1 MDEWWTNINEISHL
15 IYKFSYNNSNI
26 SLITYIEIGYGC
38 HWWWGLERYL
48 FGYNLALKRHLKKL
62 SSNCMYSWAIVGG
75 PIWVRLQVKGLNSG
89 VKVAKGQ
96 QKLLQKTCI
105 LA

>member
-15 IYKFSYNNSNI
+15 IYKFSYNNSNVR
-26 SLITYIEIGYGC
+26 TYIEICYGC
-38 HWWWGLERYL
+38 HWWQCLERYL

-62 SSNCMYSWAIVGG
+62 SSNCMYSRAIVGG
-75 PIWVRLQVKGLNSG
+75 PIWVWLQVKGLNNG
-89 VKVAKGQ
+89 LKVAKGQ